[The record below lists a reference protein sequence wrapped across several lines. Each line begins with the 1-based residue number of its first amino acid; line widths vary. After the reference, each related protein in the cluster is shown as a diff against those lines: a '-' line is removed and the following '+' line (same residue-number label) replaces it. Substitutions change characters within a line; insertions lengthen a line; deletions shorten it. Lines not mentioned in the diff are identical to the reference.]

1 MKIIKLKITM
11 TLLQRGMIK
20 LSCHSKKE
28 AYAEWLAKRWGNKRR
43 ERTIR
48 VHTPFKRRR
57 PKHTLVSIKFYR
69 RGKFEARLLADSIA
83 TATRLGSIWQKNRP
97 TRSFV
102 ISNYRAVGSL

>member
-1 MKIIKLKITM
+1 MKTIKIKITM
-11 TLLQRGMIK
+11 TLLQRGLIK

-28 AYAEWLAKRWGNKRR
+28 EYAKWLVKRWGNVKR

-48 VHTPFKRRR
+48 VHSPFKQRR

-69 RGKFEARLLADSIA
+69 RGKLEARLLADSME
-83 TATRLGSIWQKNRP
+83 TANRLGSIWKKNRP
-97 TRSFV
+97 ARSFE